1 MREASARTWARRQA
15 GWLASCAAWP
25 RPRSLADAGEETAME
40 GRRGTGSAGAAARA
54 RRPCP
59 RLWPPVCAAFPSPD
73 EVELPSRQLAH
84 SGMPLC
90 EAFPMTHP
98 REELRARLQTDRPHS
113 ARVWNYLLGGKD
125 NYPVDSE
132 AGEVILKTFPEF
144 AAVARLQRRFL
155 GRAVRFLAGE
165 AGVRQ
170 FLDIGTGLPTAEN
183 THELAQRIAPESRIV
198 YVDNDPLVLVH
209 AQALLTS
216 SAERLRLRRRRRQDP
231 ERILAE
237 AAKTLDFSRPV
248 ALTMLGI
255 MGQISDAER
264 PADLVSTLMSA
275 LPSGSYLA
283 SVTARTP
290 MRHSTPRSGST
301 TGSRPTPTTCGHRRR
316 SLPSSAGWNWWS
328 RGSCPRPPGARTRP
342 DRRGHG
348 RCLRLRYRGQEVTRP
363 AAR

>member
-1 MREASARTWARRQA
+1 
-15 GWLASCAAWP
+15 
-25 RPRSLADAGEETAME
+25 
-40 GRRGTGSAGAAARA
+40 
-54 RRPCP
+54 
-59 RLWPPVCAAFPSPD
+59 
-73 EVELPSRQLAH
+73 
-84 SGMPLC
+84 
-90 EAFPMTHP
+90 MTHP
-98 REELRARLQTDRPHS
+98 REEVRARLQTDRPHS

-132 AGEVILKTFPEF
+132 AGEVILTTFPEF

-155 GRAVRFLAGE
+155 SRAVRFLAGE

-170 FLDIGTGLPTAEN
+170 FLDIGTGLPTADN

-216 SAERLRLRRRRRQDP
+216 SDEGACAYIDADVRDP

-264 PADLVSTLMSA
+264 PAELVSSLLSG
-275 LPSGSYLA
+275 LPAGSYLA
-283 SVTARTP
+283 LSDGTNTNEALNTAVRVYNGQSANTYHLRSP
-290 MRHSTPRSGST
+290 QEIATFFTGLDLVEPGVVSTAS
-301 TGSRPTPTTCGHRRR
+301 
-316 SLPSSAGWNWWS
+316 W
-328 RGSCPRPPGARTRP
+328 RP
-342 DRRGHG
+342 DSDGSEESTADVSVCGVAIKH
-348 RCLRLRYRGQEVTRP
+348 
-363 AAR
+363 